1 MVAHEPDR
9 KRAAEQEAPPL
20 KLNEVLDGLATQRIG
35 TKLHYFAELDST
47 NIFARRLA
55 EQGAPAG
62 EIVIAER
69 QTRGRGRLGRS
80 WVSPPFVN
88 LYCSV
93 VLRPRLFPKYVPQII
108 LMAAVALAETVA
120 SFVPSGAAIKW
131 PNDILVNGKKI
142 AGILTEASWNSNRIE
157 FVVLGIGVNL
167 NFPAARMPEAIRQRA
182 TSLLIATGKTVQRET
197 FLRRLIQDL
206 DRCYGVLEESG
217 FDALAPRWEARF
229 DLRDRRVRV
238 EIMDEVIF
246 GAARGIDR
254 EGALIVEKDDG
265 ELQRIIAGDV
275 IPLED

>member
-9 KRAAEQEAPPL
+9 KRAAEQETPPL
-20 KLNEVLDGLATQRIG
+20 KMNGVLYCLTTQPIG
-35 TKLHYFAELDST
+35 TKLDYLAELDST

-55 EQGAPAG
+55 ERGAPAR
-62 EIVIAER
+62 EIVIPER

-80 WVSPPFVN
+80 WVSPLFVN

-93 VLRPRLFPKYVPQII
+93 VLRPRLFPKHVPQII
-108 LMAAVALAETVA
+108 LMAVVALVETVA
-120 SFVPSGAAIKW
+120 FFVLSGAAIKW

-157 FVVLGIGVNL
+157 FVVLNIGVNL
-167 NFPAARMPEAIRQRA
+167 NFPAARIPKAIRQRA
-182 TSLLIATGKTVQRET
+182 TSLLIAAGKTVQRET

-229 DLRDRRVRV
+229 DLKDRR
-238 EIMDEVIF
+238 IQIKIINEVVF

-254 EGALIVEKDDG
+254 EGALIVERDDG